1 MSPRT
6 KEQVEEIRN
15 RSMVQIQDAALDL
28 FAHQGFHKTSISQ
41 IAKKARVSKGLIY
54 NYYQSKDH
62 LLESIIQDAVEVGEE
77 MIEGAIHQ
85 DLDPLQSLLKILDHT
100 IKKVKDNP
108 TYWKLIMGL
117 SIQEE
122 IIGKF
127 EDLLKET
134 QMKNL
139 NTVITLLNAMGVP
152 NAQLEAMYMAAMLD
166 GVLMHFIHMRDR
178 YPIDEM
184 HQLIRTKII
193 NLTPN

>member
-62 LLESIIQDAVEVGEE
+62 LLESLIHDAVEAGEE
-77 MIEGAIHQ
+77 MIEGAIHH
-85 DLDPLQSLLKILDHT
+85 DLEPLQSLLKILDHT
-100 IKKVKDNP
+100 IKKVKGNP

-139 NTVITLLNAMGVP
+139 NTVITLLNEMGVP
-152 NAQLEAMYMAAMLD
+152 NAQLEAMYLAAMLD

-184 HQLIRTKII
+184 HQLIREKLI
-193 NLTPN
+193 NLKPN

>member
-62 LLESIIQDAVEVGEE
+62 LLESLIHDAVEAGEE
-77 MIEGAIHQ
+77 MIEGAIHE

-100 IKKVKDNP
+100 IKKVKGNP

-139 NTVITLLNAMGVP
+139 NTVITLLNEMGVQ
-152 NAQLEAMYMAAMLD
+152 NAQLEAMYLAAMLD
-166 GVLMHFIHMRDR
+166 GVLMHFIHMKDR

-184 HQLIRTKII
+184 HQLIREKLI
-193 NLTPN
+193 NLKPN

>member
-54 NYYQSKDH
+54 NYYDSKDH
-62 LLESIIQDAVEVGEE
+62 LLESLIQDAVEVGEE
-77 MIEGAIHQ
+77 MIEGAIRQ
-85 DLDPLQSLLKILDHT
+85 DLDPLQSLLKILDDT
-100 IKKVKDNP
+100 VGKVKSNP

-127 EDLLKET
+127 EELLKET

-139 NTVITLLNAMGVP
+139 NTVSTLLNQMGVP
-152 NAQLEAMYMAAMLD
+152 NAQLEAMYMAALLD
-166 GVLMHFIHMRDR
+166 GVLMHFIHMRDQ

-184 HQLIRTKII
+184 HQLIREKII
-193 NLTPN
+193 NLKPN

>member
-1 MSPRT
+1 
-6 KEQVEEIRN
+6 
-15 RSMVQIQDAALDL
+15 MVQIQDAALDL

-62 LLESIIQDAVEVGEE
+62 LLESLIHDAVEAGEE
-77 MIEGAIHQ
+77 MIEGAIHE

-100 IKKVKDNP
+100 IKKVKGNP

-139 NTVITLLNAMGVP
+139 NTVITLLNEMGVQ
-152 NAQLEAMYMAAMLD
+152 NAQLEAMYLAAMLD
-166 GVLMHFIHMRDR
+166 GVLMHFIHMKDR

-184 HQLIRTKII
+184 HQLIREKLI
-193 NLTPN
+193 NLKPN

>member
-1 MSPRT
+1 
-6 KEQVEEIRN
+6 
-15 RSMVQIQDAALDL
+15 MVQIQNAALDL

-54 NYYQSKDH
+54 NYYESKDH
-62 LLESIIQDAVEVGEE
+62 LLETLIQDAVEVGDQ
-77 MIEGAIHQ
+77 MIGGAIRQ
-85 DLDPLQSLLKILDHT
+85 DLDSLESLLKILDDT
-100 IKKVKDNP
+100 IEKVKGNP

-127 EDLLKET
+127 EALLKET

-139 NTVITLLNAMGVP
+139 NTVTSLLSRIGVP

-166 GVLMHFIHMRDR
+166 GVLMHFIHMRDQ

-193 NLTPN
+193 NLIPN